1 MIKKQIVFLV
11 LCLLSFSL
19 QAKPDYAK
27 AEEEFAKAW
36 NRLYPLPYERILKR
50 DPLKKGI
57 FQEKR
62 KDQKTVFI
70 YNFTLFMPKYEIQ
83 DEKPVALPEGREI
96 TAFFLWE
103 PKELEKPYRIHLGE
117 LELKP

>member
-1 MIKKQIVFLV
+1 
-11 LCLLSFSL
+11 
-19 QAKPDYAK
+19 
-27 AEEEFAKAW
+27 
-36 NRLYPLPYERILKR
+36 
-50 DPLKKGI
+50 
-57 FQEKR
+57 
-62 KDQKTVFI
+62 
-70 YNFTLFMPKYEIQ
+70 MPKYEIQ